1 MVEWLKIVGLGIVA
15 AICYGIAHDSVTTRV
30 CVEYF
35 TIGHPPI
42 FGGLKSPTSLSLG
55 WGVLATWWVG
65 MGLGILLACAARFGS
80 KPLLSWRDLL
90 WPLAFL
96 LVTMA
101 VLSTAAGF
109 AGYNAAIQGR
119 IELFEPM
126 ASAIPL
132 AKHPAFLADLW
143 AHLTAYGAAFLGG
156 LILAV
161 WVTVRRTQFARIT
174 TAPRTSRDLN

>member
-1 MVEWLKIVGLGIVA
+1 MVEWLKIVGLGIIA
-15 AICYGIAHDSVTTRV
+15 AIGYGITHDSVTTRV

-42 FGGLKSPTSLSLG
+42 FGGLESPTALSLG

-65 MGLGILLACAARFGS
+65 MGLGIFLACTARFGS
-80 KPLLSWRDLL
+80 NPPLGWEQLL
-90 WPLAFL
+90 RPLASL
-96 LVTMA
+96 LATMA
-101 VLSTAAGF
+101 VLSTIAGL

-161 WVTVRRTQFARIT
+161 WVTVRRTQLARTT
-174 TAPRTSRDLN
+174 TAP